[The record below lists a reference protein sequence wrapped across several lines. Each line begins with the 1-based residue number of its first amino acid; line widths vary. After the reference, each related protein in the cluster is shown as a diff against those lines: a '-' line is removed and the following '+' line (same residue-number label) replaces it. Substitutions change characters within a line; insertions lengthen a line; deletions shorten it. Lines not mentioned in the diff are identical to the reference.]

1 MTTVTTAPE
10 AEYWLQTGWMEEP
23 GAELGIRKPVTI
35 DRKTNLHEH
44 RAYWCVRRTQDI
56 FFSLLALIALSPL
69 MLLTCIAVWIDSPGA
84 SPVFSQLRVGRN
96 GKLFRLY
103 KFRSM
108 CPNAESKLNDLLQD
122 NEMDGPVFKMKDD
135 PRITR
140 VGHFIRK
147 TSIDELPQLVNIL
160 KGDMSI
166 VGPRPA
172 LPREVAQY
180 TPYEWQ
186 RLYVTPGLSCY
197 WQIAPHRNQLSFEEW
212 MALDVKYVKERSFL
226 VDWKY
231 HLCNLPC
238 GAVRPRRIIRITDRQ
253 SLRALP
259 IFLQIAF
266 RKQKTEERRGVVP
279 LFLLKSSNHFS
290 TAPRFALVT
299 MRA

>member
-10 AEYWLQTGWMEEP
+10 AEYWLQTGWMEES

-197 WQIAPHRNQLSFEEW
+197 WQIAPHRNQLSFDEW

-226 VDWKY
+226 VDW
-231 HLCNLPC
+231 
-238 GAVRPRRIIRITDRQ
+238 RIIFATF
-253 SLRALP
+253 RA
-259 IFLQIAF
+259 
-266 RKQKTEERRGVVP
+266 V
-279 LFLLKSSNHFS
+279 LFGHGE
-290 TAPRFALVT
+290 
-299 MRA
+299 

>member
-1 MTTVTTAPE
+1 MMEQRYVKPTATHV
-10 AEYWLQTGWMEEP
+10 A
-23 GAELGIRKPVTI
+23 AELLDKKPGVRVPILT
-35 DRKTNLHEH
+35 REEAQNHKVVLNEKEVLHSH
-44 RAYWCVRRTQDI
+44 RLYWFGRRTQDI
-56 FFSLLALIALSPL
+56 VFSLLALVVLSPL
-69 MLLTCIAVWIDSPGA
+69 LLITSLTIWLDSPGS
-84 SPVFSQLRVGRN
+84 SPIFSQWRVGRN

-108 CPNAESKLNDLLQD
+108 CPNAESKLNDLLKD

-197 WQIAPHRNQLSFEEW
+197 WQIAPHRNQLSFDEW

-226 VDWKY
+226 VDW
-231 HLCNLPC
+231 
-238 GAVRPRRIIRITDRQ
+238 RIIFATF
-253 SLRALP
+253 RA
-259 IFLQIAF
+259 
-266 RKQKTEERRGVVP
+266 V
-279 LFLLKSSNHFS
+279 LFGHGE
-290 TAPRFALVT
+290 
-299 MRA
+299 

>member
-10 AEYWLQTGWMEEP
+10 AEYWLQTGRMEEP
-23 GAELGIRKPVTI
+23 GAELGIRKPVTV

-44 RAYWCVRRTQDI
+44 RAYWCVRRAQDI

-147 TSIDELPQLVNIL
+147 TSIDELPQFFDVLR
-160 KGDMSI
+160 GDMSL
-166 VGPRPA
+166 VGTRPPT
-172 LPREVAQY
+172 LDEYKQY
-180 TPYEWQ
+180 ESHHKRRLSMKPGITGLWQ
-186 RLYVTPGLSCY
+186 VSGRSN
-197 WQIAPHRNQLSFEEW
+197 IEDFEEVVK
-212 MALDVKYVKERSFL
+212 LDTRYIDNWTIWQDIK
-226 VDWKY
+226 
-231 HLCNLPC
+231 
-238 GAVRPRRIIRITDRQ
+238 I
-253 SLRALP
+253 
-259 IFLQIAF
+259 
-266 RKQKTEERRGVVP
+266 
-279 LFLLKSSNHFS
+279 LLK
-290 TAPRFALVT
+290 TVWVVFAG
-299 MRA
+299 RGAE

>member
-23 GAELGIRKPVTI
+23 GAELGIHKPITI

-44 RAYWCVRRTQDI
+44 RAYWCVRRAQDI

-197 WQIAPHRNQLSFEEW
+197 WQIAPHRNQLSFDEW
-212 MALDVKYVKERSFL
+212 MALDVKYVNAASWWTGRSSL
-226 VDWKY
+226 Q
-231 HLCNLPC
+231 PS
-238 GAVRPRRIIRITDRQ
+238 VRCCSATENNSDHRSAEPAGFADFFTD
-253 SLRALP
+253 SL
-259 IFLQIAF
+259 QET
-266 RKQKTEERRGVVP
+266 KNRGTTRGRPSV
-279 LFLLKSSNHFS
+279 
-290 TAPRFALVT
+290 FA
-299 MRA
+299 